1 MPPTDLDRYL
11 AALRRLPF
19 VRGLQILTPDRKTGL
34 ARPNAILAVKTPRST
49 AEFLV
54 EVKKTH
60 LTYATAG
67 GLLHQIDR
75 TAKRPWILFAKYVG
89 REMAEFLAT
98 RGVNYVD
105 EVGNCNLAIGE
116 EYIARIGGRTQ
127 ARRPRE
133 GRGLGA
139 PAYKVMFTLLAR
151 PELLDTPARQI
162 AAVAAV
168 APATVTNTLARL
180 EAENLVG
187 RGATRRRLLDA
198 GTLRDRWLTGYANL
212 LRPRLFLGRFK
223 HPDRDA
229 DALERRVE
237 ADMGDRPWAWGGG
250 VAALRLTG
258 HYRGEETVIHV
269 DEARGDVITR
279 LRLVPAREGDV
290 LLLGVPGQAA
300 FQGIKPRT
308 VHPLLIYAEL
318 MTIPDE
324 RARETAQEIGERYL
338 WTQP

>member
-1 MPPTDLDRYL
+1 MPQEDLDRYL
-11 AALRRLPF
+11 AVLRRLPF
-19 VRGLQILTPDRKTGL
+19 VRGLKILTPEPKTSL
-34 ARPNAILAVKTPRST
+34 ARPDAILEVKTPRRT
-49 AEFLV
+49 TRFLV
-54 EVKKTH
+54 EVKRTH

-67 GLLHQIDR
+67 GLAHQLER
-75 TAKRPWILFAKYVG
+75 AGKPPWILFATYVG
-89 REMAEFLAT
+89 KGMGEYLAA

-105 EVGNCNLAIGE
+105 EAGNCNLAIGE
-116 EYIARIGGRTQ
+116 EYLARIEGRPQ
-127 ARRPRE
+127 APRPHE

-151 PELLDTPARQI
+151 PDLLDTPARHI
-162 AAVAAV
+162 AEVAAV

-180 EAENLVG
+180 EAEKLIG

-198 GTLRDRWLTGYANL
+198 RTLRDRWLTGYANL

-223 HPDRDA
+223 RQDPDV

-237 ADMGDRPWAWGGG
+237 AEMGDRPWAWGGG

-258 HYRGEETVIHV
+258 HYRGEETVIHT

-279 LRLVPAREGDV
+279 LRLVPAGEGDV

-300 FQGIKPRT
+300 FQGAKPRT
-308 VHPLLIYAEL
+308 VHPLLVYAEL

-324 RARETAQEIGERYL
+324 RARETAREIGERYL
-338 WTQP
+338 WTEA